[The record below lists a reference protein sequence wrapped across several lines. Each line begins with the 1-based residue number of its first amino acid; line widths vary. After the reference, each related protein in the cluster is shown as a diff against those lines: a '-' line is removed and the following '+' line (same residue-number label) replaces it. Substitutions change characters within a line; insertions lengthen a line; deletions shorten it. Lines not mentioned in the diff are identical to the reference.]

1 MHSQNVVGTIK
12 VRAIDFEFQAINR
25 ILRSA
30 VLRSGA
36 KSRQAKAKRRR
47 EQEEASLTGVAWHSG
62 RDKVC
67 CLEPELPRIA

>member
-36 KSRQAKAKRRR
+36 KSRQGGEGRSRG
-47 EQEEASLTGVAWHSG
+47 SLRGRAW
-62 RDKVC
+62 VC
-67 CLEPELPRIA
+67 CLDSLEPELSKGK